1 MNTTSGFSDKDDA
14 RSADARGEAV
24 NPSSALSL
32 ALVRGWV
39 QENDKVQ
46 ESDKRRKEYE
56 ASVGDRDC
64 PNCKHK
70 LAYHCTRNLETKSS
84 GCCPGYCF
92 VPEECDCPG
101 YETTVA
107 G

>member
-1 MNTTSGFSDKDDA
+1 MNFFERIKNNTEE
-14 RSADARGEAV
+14 SAE
-24 NPSSALSL
+24 
-32 ALVRGWV
+32 
-39 QENDKVQ
+39 
-46 ESDKRRKEYE
+46 KRKKYE
-56 ASVGDRDC
+56 ELVGDKNC

-70 LAYHCTRNLETKSS
+70 LKDHCTRNLETQAS

-101 YETTVA
+101 YETIVA